1 MLTVGII
8 YIPLCFYFIAEPP
21 PHRTD
26 RGAIYIPLCF
36 YFIHHRSAGCA
47 RRTPFTFHY
56 ASTLSRLPAA
66 CLPSRE
72 YLHSTM
78 LLLYLILAV
87 TVSVP
92 IFHLHST
99 MLLLYQNVYLKIIVC
114 IRYLHSTMLLL
125 YPDTPK
131 AKPVGFTNLHSTML
145 LLYLADRPGGRPD
158 RDPIY
163 IPLCFYFIK

>member
-99 MLLLYQNVYLKIIVC
+99 MLLLY
-114 IRYLHSTMLLL
+114 
-125 YPDTPK
+125 PDTPK

>member
-1 MLTVGII
+1 MLTVGI
-8 YIPLCFYFIAEPP
+8 
-21 PHRTD
+21 
-26 RGAIYIPLCF
+26 IYIPLCF